1 MDEQGFVYT
10 ERLYL
15 PYKCRLHGFIAWTN
29 HKVQHKERVQ
39 QFLMQMYD
47 NIFSRK
53 KDKQIPVLYYLST
66 FQQEWNYFIV
76 SHLQQFM

>member
-1 MDEQGFVYT
+1 
-10 ERLYL
+10 
-15 PYKCRLHGFIAWTN
+15 
-29 HKVQHKERVQ
+29 
-39 QFLMQMYD
+39 MQMYD
-47 NIFSRK
+47 DIFSRK